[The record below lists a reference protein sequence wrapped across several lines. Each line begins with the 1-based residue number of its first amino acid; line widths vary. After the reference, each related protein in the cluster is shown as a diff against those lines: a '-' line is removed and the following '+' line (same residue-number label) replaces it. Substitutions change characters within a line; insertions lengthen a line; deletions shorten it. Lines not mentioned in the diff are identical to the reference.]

1 MNKEVSSKE
10 ERCGAYA
17 ECWVELNRPEGW
29 KGCSLPK
36 GHEGNHTDTE
46 EIKDGQDN

>member
-1 MNKEVSSKE
+1 MNKEASSKE

-17 ECWVELNRPEGW
+17 DCWEEIGRPEGW

-46 EIKDGQDN
+46 EVTNE